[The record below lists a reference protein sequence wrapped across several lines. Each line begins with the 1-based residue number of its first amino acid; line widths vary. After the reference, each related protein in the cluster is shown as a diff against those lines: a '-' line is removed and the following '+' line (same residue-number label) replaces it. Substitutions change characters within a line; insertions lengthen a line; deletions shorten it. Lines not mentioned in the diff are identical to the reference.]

1 MAQLLVAFI
10 SGMLFA
16 AGLVIANVTDP
27 SIVLSF
33 LDITGAWNPQL
44 ALVVGG
50 AIGTAALGRLL
61 VRTRAKPVFA
71 QCYAAPMSKRIDSR
85 LVVGSVLFG
94 LGWGLG
100 GYCPAPALAGMTLLD
115 PRTLVFVAAM
125 LVGMMAFHRLH
136 ERTGRS

>member
-1 MAQLLVAFI
+1 MAQLFVAFV

-16 AGLVIANVTDP
+16 VGLVLANVTDP
-27 SIVLSF
+27 STVLGF

-50 AIGTAALGRLL
+50 AIGMAALGQL
-61 VRTRAKPVFA
+61 VVRRRAKPVLA
-71 QCYAAPMSKRIDSR
+71 QCYATPLSKRIDSR

-136 ERTGRS
+136 ERAGKN